1 MNTEQTAVEAIH
13 FFGIICLVAS
23 LLIRV
28 LPTPEEI
35 PARFYSVLYAVIRRC
50 SLNTAMPASGNIE
63 EQSGDGTSSK

>member
-1 MNTEQTAVEAIH
+1 MTTEQTAVETIH

-35 PARFYSVLYAVIRRC
+35 PARSYSVFYAVLRRC
-50 SLNTAMPASGNIE
+50 SLNTGMPAKETVQEHN
-63 EQSGDGTSSK
+63 GDGTSSK